1 MLVKSLH
8 RWFEVAESE
17 SCISSQLDYVSQS
30 SFSYPKCYFCQVIGN
45 LSPAISYLGSC
56 SWYPQEFMKQN
67 IMLTKPMSKFEY
79 VKGASISCHT
89 SSMVHGAFKI
99 KRIDAIL
106 HNSRRGDT
114 FKSTKIFSNSQK
126 MAEINSPDCGIWMSV
141 DQGRVK
147 VTCEEDRVDII
158 TDISNINSF
167 IFRYHNSDI
176 DQSVPKFLQTQLLN
190 CNLYF
195 YHQISLSD
203 FMLKLSLS
211 SRSGSSSEGLTN
223 IHHSSIS
230 RSNGLNVENS
240 DMAVD
245 SEGPGGRSVFV
256 QDLDFVSQFSNFQ
269 LLVNIAISRIL
280 ITRCSMYDI
289 LTEAHQLSK
298 LSSDLSV
305 GEDFRWKIQV
315 IVL

>member
-1 MLVKSLH
+1 
-8 RWFEVAESE
+8 
-17 SCISSQLDYVSQS
+17 
-30 SFSYPKCYFCQVIGN
+30 
-45 LSPAISYLGSC
+45 
-56 SWYPQEFMKQN
+56 MKQN
-67 IMLTKPMSKFEY
+67 SMLTKPMPKFEY
-79 VKGASISCHT
+79 VKEASISCHT
-89 SSMVHGAFKI
+89 SSMIHGAFKI
-99 KRIDAIL
+99 KRIDAVL
-106 HNSRRGDT
+106 HNSRRSDT
-114 FKSTKIFSNSQK
+114 FNSFEIFSNSQK
-126 MAEINSPDCGIWMSV
+126 MAEINSPDCGLWMSV

-167 IFRYHNSDI
+167 IFRYHKSDI
-176 DQSVPKFLQTQLLN
+176 DQSVPKSLQTQLLN

-211 SRSGSSSEGLTN
+211 SRSGSSSEGLRN
-223 IHHSSIS
+223 INHSSIS
-230 RSNGLNVENS
+230 RNNGLNVENS

-256 QDLDFVSQFSNFQ
+256 QDLDFVSQFSKFQ

-280 ITRCSMYDI
+280 ITRCSVYDI
-289 LTEAHQLSK
+289 LIEAHQLSK